1 MNIAHDRFPSYVR
14 ELIEQ
19 LECQN
24 DGKASLKAVAQ
35 FLFIETDRFIRACR
49 VFRMKTA
56 QLKGFFLCTGL
67 LISGNV
73 HFVDNSV

>member
-1 MNIAHDRFPSYVR
+1 MNVAHDRFPSYVR

-35 FLFIETDRFIRACR
+35 FLFTETDRFIRA
-49 VFRMKTA
+49 
-56 QLKGFFLCTGL
+56 
-67 LISGNV
+67 S
-73 HFVDNSV
+73 SV

>member
-1 MNIAHDRFPSYVR
+1 MNVAHDRFPSYVR

-35 FLFIETDRFIRACR
+35 FLFTETDRFIRAC
-49 VFRMKTA
+49 
-56 QLKGFFLCTGL
+56 
-67 LISGNV
+67 
-73 HFVDNSV
+73 SV

>member
-1 MNIAHDRFPSYVR
+1 MNVAHDRLPSYVR

-35 FLFIETDRFIRACR
+35 FLFTGTEHFIRARR
-49 VFRMKTA
+49 VFRMKTV
-56 QLKGFFLCTGL
+56 QLKGLFLCTGAA
-67 LISGNV
+67 
-73 HFVDNSV
+73 